1 MVKQIVW
8 SRRAQADRKHILK
21 YWNKRNKSN
30 LYSRKLNGLFKE
42 AVKLIADYPKIG
54 KPTDDKNARIKIV
67 KDYLIIYEVDEKD
80 RLLILTIWDTR
91 QDPKKLERILRRK
104 PTANKDV

>member
-8 SRRAQADRKHILK
+8 SRRAQTDRKYILK
-21 YWNKRNKSN
+21 YWNKRNKSTH
-30 LYSRKLNGLFKE
+30 YSRKLNGLFKE
-42 AVKLIADYPKIG
+42 AVKLIADYPEIG

-67 KDYLIIYEVDEKD
+67 KDYLVIYEVDEKD
-80 RLLILTIWDTR
+80 RLLILTIWDSR

-104 PTANKDV
+104 PTANNV